1 MVLYTCNKDIY
12 HLTQNKK
19 VRIEKMSDNE
29 KITLIRVAG
38 KLTQNGVH
46 MATLEN
52 VEVKKM
58 MKQIAA
64 NAALIILC
72 DVNRTIVSN
81 ICDGD
86 FDTIQGYTEELLDK
100 LSTCLAIIGRKGED
114 LKEVLGVEDIEE
126 AVKYTIY
133 EQTHEDEE

>member
-1 MVLYTCNKDIY
+1 
-12 HLTQNKK
+12 
-19 VRIEKMSDNE
+19 MSDNE

-86 FDTIQGYTEELLDK
+86 LTQYKDI
-100 LSTCLAIIGRKGED
+100 RKNY
-114 LKEVLGVEDIEE
+114 LISYLHV
-126 AVKYTIY
+126 
-133 EQTHEDEE
+133 

>member
-1 MVLYTCNKDIY
+1 
-12 HLTQNKK
+12 
-19 VRIEKMSDNE
+19 MSDNE
-29 KITLIRVAG
+29 KITLIRAAG

-72 DVNRTIVSN
+72 DVNRIIVSN

-86 FDTIQGYTEELLDK
+86 FDTIQEYMEELLDK
-100 LSTCLAIIGRKGED
+100 LSTCLAIIRRKGED
-114 LKEVLGVEDIEE
+114 LKEVLGVENIEE

-133 EQTHEDEE
+133 EQTHEDVE

>member
-1 MVLYTCNKDIY
+1 
-12 HLTQNKK
+12 
-19 VRIEKMSDNE
+19 MSDNE
-29 KITLIRVAG
+29 KITLIRAAG

-86 FDTIQGYTEELLDK
+86 FDTIQEYMEELLDK
-100 LSTCLAIIGRKGED
+100 LSTCLAIIMRKGED
-114 LKEVLGVEDIEE
+114 LKEVLGVEYIEE

>member
-1 MVLYTCNKDIY
+1 
-12 HLTQNKK
+12 
-19 VRIEKMSDNE
+19 MSDDE

-46 MATLEN
+46 MATLGN
-52 VEVKKM
+52 SEVKEM
-58 MKQIAA
+58 MKKIAA

-72 DVNRTIVSN
+72 DVNHTIVSN

-86 FDTIQGYTEELLDK
+86 FDTIQEYTEELLDK

>member
-1 MVLYTCNKDIY
+1 MTF
-12 HLTQNKK
+12 
-19 VRIEKMSDNE
+19 NE
-29 KITLIRVAG
+29 KRELISLAEENIKSG
-38 KLTQNGVH
+38 K
-46 MATLEN
+46 N
-52 VEVKKM
+52 VSEVESEDVKKM

-64 NAALIILC
+64 NAVLIILC
-72 DVNRTIVSN
+72 GVNRTIVSN

-86 FDTIQGYTEELLDK
+86 FGTIQEYMEELLDK
-100 LSTCLAIIGRKGED
+100 LSACLAIIRRKGED

>member
-1 MVLYTCNKDIY
+1 
-12 HLTQNKK
+12 
-19 VRIEKMSDNE
+19 MSDN
-29 KITLIRVAG
+29 KKTNLIRVAG
-38 KLTQNGVH
+38 KLTQDGVH

-52 VEVKKM
+52 VEVKEM
-58 MKQIAA
+58 MKKIAA
-64 NAALIILC
+64 NAVLIILC

-86 FDTIQGYTEELLDK
+86 FDTIQEYTEELLDK
-100 LSTCLAIIGRKGED
+100 LSTCFAIIGRKGED

>member
-1 MVLYTCNKDIY
+1 
-12 HLTQNKK
+12 
-19 VRIEKMSDNE
+19 MSDDE

-38 KLTQNGVH
+38 KLTQNGEH
-46 MATLEN
+46 MATIEN
-52 VEVKKM
+52 GEVKKM
-58 MKQIAA
+58 MKIIAA

-72 DVNRTIVSN
+72 DVNHTIVSN

-86 FDTIQGYTEELLDK
+86 FDTIQEYTEELLDK

-114 LKEVLGVEDIEE
+114 LKEVLGFEDIEE
-126 AVKYTIY
+126 AVEYTIY

>member
-1 MVLYTCNKDIY
+1 
-12 HLTQNKK
+12 
-19 VRIEKMSDNE
+19 MSDNE
-29 KITLIRVAG
+29 KITLIRAAG

-64 NAALIILC
+64 NAVLIILC

-86 FDTIQGYTEELLDK
+86 FDTIQEYMKELLDK
-100 LSTCLAIIGRKGED
+100 LTTCLAIIGRKGEY

>member
-1 MVLYTCNKDIY
+1 
-12 HLTQNKK
+12 
-19 VRIEKMSDNE
+19 MSDNE
-29 KITLIRVAG
+29 KITLIRDAG

-86 FDTIQGYTEELLDK
+86 FDTIQEYMEELLDK
-100 LSTCLAIIGRKGED
+100 LSACLAIIRRKGED

>member
-1 MVLYTCNKDIY
+1 
-12 HLTQNKK
+12 
-19 VRIEKMSDNE
+19 MSDDE
-29 KITLIRVAG
+29 KITLIRVAE

-46 MATLEN
+46 MATIEN
-52 VEVKKM
+52 GEVKKM
-58 MKQIAA
+58 MKIIAA
-64 NAALIILC
+64 NAVLIILC

-86 FDTIQGYTEELLDK
+86 FDTIQEYTEELLDK

-114 LKEVLGVEDIEE
+114 LKEVLGIEDIEE

>member
-1 MVLYTCNKDIY
+1 
-12 HLTQNKK
+12 
-19 VRIEKMSDNE
+19 MSDNE
-29 KITLIRVAG
+29 KITLIRAAG

-64 NAALIILC
+64 NAAVIILC

-86 FDTIQGYTEELLDK
+86 FDTIQEHMEELLDK
-100 LSTCLAIIGRKGED
+100 LSACLAIIRRKGED
-114 LKEVLGVEDIEE
+114 LKEVLGVEVIEE